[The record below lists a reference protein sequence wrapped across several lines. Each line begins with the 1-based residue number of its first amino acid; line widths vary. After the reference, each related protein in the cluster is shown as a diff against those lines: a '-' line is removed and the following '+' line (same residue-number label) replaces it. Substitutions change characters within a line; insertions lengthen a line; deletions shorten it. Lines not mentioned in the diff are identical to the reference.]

1 MDDFLGSV
9 AQEDVQFSTGITR
22 SAITGDNYMHL
33 VVFCEN
39 TRCIA
44 DPTALVNAN
53 AGGTVKYAEVTA
65 DTYAKVTQGKV
76 KEWLADYFAEQNNY
90 SAFVVTF
97 TDDLTA
103 DVDWTSTKEEDLA
116 DAFELF
122 KHRAYFKTIV
132 VGAESAASVTL
143 PAAAVTLS
151 ELVGADSLLSAPILL
166 PVTTPETPDTDPL
179 YAALHAA
186 EADAYMVAHSDLTRN
201 VALYTLSMALSVLN
215 ASGLPV
221 GNNFDF
227 VGSTKLTPSGA
238 SGAALTVTQQTEL
251 KNRNIAYC
259 KPIGDSTGQVIV
271 YGAKSLNGE
280 VIPAYWIVR
289 YCNYRCK
296 TAVANYIVRMNTYRN
311 NAAYQGILSI
321 MNSIVNMF
329 TQNGSGR
336 LANYAVTAPLFN
348 ALPAGGTSIIVPNA
362 WTATYVDN
370 VRSVQVSGSLE
381 IMEG

>member
-9 AQEDVQFSTGITR
+9 AQEDVQFSTGIIR

-76 KEWLADYFAEQNNY
+76 KEWLADFFAEQNSY
-90 SAFVVTF
+90 SAYVVTF
-97 TDDLTA
+97 TTDLTA
-103 DVDWTSTKEEDLA
+103 DVDWTSTKEEELA
-116 DAFELF
+116 AALDLF

-132 VGAESAASVTL
+132 VGAESDASVTL
-143 PAAAVTLS
+143 PAAAVALA
-151 ELVGADSLLSAPILL
+151 ELVGADTLLSAPILL
-166 PVTTPETPDTDPL
+166 PLTTPSAPTTDPL
-179 YAALHAA
+179 YAALHAV

-215 ASGLPV
+215 ASGSPV

-227 VGSTKLTPSGA
+227 VGSTKITA
-238 SGAALTVTQQTEL
+238 SGEDGAPLSVTEQEVL
-251 KNRNIAYC
+251 KGLNVAYC

-280 VIPAYWIVR
+280 VVPAYWIVR

-296 TAVANYIVRMNTYRN
+296 TAVANYIARMNTYRN

>member
-9 AQEDVQFSTGITR
+9 AQEDVQFSTGIIR

-76 KEWLADYFAEQNNY
+76 KEWLADFFAEQNSY
-90 SAFVVTF
+90 SAYVVTF
-97 TDDLTA
+97 TTDLTA
-103 DVDWTSTKEEDLA
+103 DVDWTSTKEEELA
-116 DAFELF
+116 AALDLF

-132 VGAESAASVTL
+132 VGAESDASVTL
-143 PAAAVTLS
+143 PAAAVALA
-151 ELVGADSLLSAPILL
+151 ELVGADTLLSAPILL
-166 PVTTPETPDTDPL
+166 PLTTPSAPTTDPL
-179 YAALHAA
+179 YAALHAV

-215 ASGLPV
+215 ASGSPV

-227 VGSTKLTPSGA
+227 VGSTNITA
-238 SGAALTVTQQTEL
+238 SGVGGAPLSVTEQGVL
-251 KNRNIAYC
+251 KGLNIAYC

-296 TAVANYIVRMNTYRN
+296 TAVANYIARMNTYRN